1 MSSFEFVFSL
11 FGLLLGLSLAEVL
24 SGFGK
29 AVKARRRVH
38 IGWLTPLLGLL
49 VMLDLTSFWTSAWQL
64 RDALPVKYII
74 LMLMLL
80 LTGIYY
86 LAATLVFPENPDER
100 PDYDAHFWENKN
112 LVLGAML
119 VCNLPNYI
127 IDYSVGRA
135 YLSVP
140 IMMMISTLFLSLL
153 AVGLFLKGRVANI
166 VLLAVLVA
174 LYPFAAIYGYNI
186 D

>member
-49 VMLDLTSFWTSAWQL
+49 VMLDLTSFWTSAWQM
-64 RDALPVKYII
+64 RDALPVKYLI

-80 LTGIYY
+80 FTGIYY

-100 PDYDAHFWENKN
+100 PDFDAHFWENKK
-112 LVLGAML
+112 LVFGAMII
-119 VCNLPNYI
+119 CNIPSYV
-127 IDYSVGRA
+127 IDYGIGSA
-135 YLSVP
+135 
-140 IMMMISTLFLSLL
+140 FLADAFMVVIAIIFMALL
-153 AVGLFLKGRVANI
+153 IAGLFLRGRAANLI
-166 VLLAVLVA
+166 LLAFLVA
-174 LYPFAAIYGYNI
+174 LYPINSIYGFY
-186 D
+186 DA